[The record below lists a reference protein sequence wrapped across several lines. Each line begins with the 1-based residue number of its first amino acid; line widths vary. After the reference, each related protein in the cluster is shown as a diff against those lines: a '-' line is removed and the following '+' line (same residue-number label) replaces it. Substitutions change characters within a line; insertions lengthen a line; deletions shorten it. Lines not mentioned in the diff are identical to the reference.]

1 MQIFQDLYFQIGVG
15 LLITFVIGFACG
27 REYERMDEDEYI
39 QKKGGND
46 NG

>member
-1 MQIFQDLYFQIGVG
+1 MQIFKDYYFWLGVAT
-15 LLITFVIGFACG
+15 LITFVIGFACG